1 MHALNWNEE
10 SIPEISRFE
19 LFLLLGPAP
28 QKTKHFQVAFA
39 LRK

>member
-10 SIPEISRFE
+10 LIPEISRLE
-19 LFLLLGPAP
+19 SFLPLVLVP

-39 LRK
+39 PKS